1 MQGRIDIRVMQQD
14 QQHRNAS
21 NGVELGNLLHLEESS
36 RKVAV
41 RTQPPH
47 LDKKTPF
54 CDLYH

>member
-1 MQGRIDIRVMQQD
+1 MQQD